1 MCFMVAGSERTAD
14 DVGNGGGDGGV
25 HGRVVELGERK
36 MKGRG
41 ERGCSGGYCDGSR
54 LEMVVGMVEVEIP

>member
-25 HGRVVELGERK
+25 RGWVVVVVVLGVRNLKE
-36 MKGRG
+36 GG
-41 ERGCSGGYCDGSR
+41 SSGGYCDGSR
-54 LEMVVGMVEVEIP
+54 LEMVVGMMEVENL